1 MDSPISS
8 LPISGSS
15 TLAQNGE
22 VFTIILSLN
31 RVMTF
36 TLQIAY

>member
-8 LPISGSS
+8 LPISGSA
-15 TLAQNGE
+15 TLPQTGE
-22 VFTIILSLN
+22 LVTFVLTLN

-36 TLQIAY
+36 ALQIAN

>member
-1 MDSPISS
+1 VDSPISS
-8 LPISGSS
+8 LPISGSA
-15 TLAQNGE
+15 TLSQNGE
-22 VFTIILSLN
+22 MFTVILSLN